1 MRAFGVVMVLCL
13 GCSGG
18 SGGGGPAGVPRT
30 ATVPSL
36 NAQQM
41 AALCDWVNASLG
53 GYGSIDNCD
62 GGGSRHADSTQQ
74 SCVSGL
80 SDFQACPSVTVGEVD
95 DCINAAH
102 GDLCLVDTLPV
113 CAPIAGC
120 GTIDGG
126 AR

>member
-1 MRAFGVVMVLCL
+1 MRVFGFVLVLCL

-80 SDFQACPSVTVGEVD
+80 GDFNACPSVTVGEVE

-102 GDLCLVDTLPV
+102 GDLCLTDTLPV
-113 CAPIAGC
+113 CAAIAGC
-120 GTIDGG
+120 GIDGG

>member
-1 MRAFGVVMVLCL
+1 
-13 GCSGG
+13 
-18 SGGGGPAGVPRT
+18 VPRT

-74 SCVSGL
+74 SCISGL
-80 SDFQACPSVTVGEVD
+80 SDFYACPSVTVGEVE
-95 DCINAAH
+95 DCINAAR

-120 GTIDGG
+120 GTTDAG
-126 AR
+126 AG